1 MNRFGLPIMNK
12 KDTMAKTW
20 IALGVLTVALTG
32 CDVGNKTDELTT
44 VAPYNP
50 PAHQPAAAAGIGAA
64 VVATPGND
72 ALQLAKT
79 KFFRTRRDAFALL
92 PTEAKFERAQTSFRL
107 LNDGGGFATMFTEPE
122 MKEEAAPVVE
132 PLPAWRLTGVIIGNG
147 VVALLDMGNEVIDIR
162 PGMKIPNSDWT
173 VVSIDADR
181 AVLRRPAGKLPTVF
195 VVPLQGAPPKNLPA
209 AGGNQGG
216 TGGGTGGNNGGPPSG
231 PSRGN
236 PAGGGGTSVGGS

>member
-1 MNRFGLPIMNK
+1 MSK
-12 KDTMAKTW
+12 SW
-20 IALGVLTVALTG
+20 IVLGALAVVLTG
-32 CDVGNKTDELTT
+32 CDVGDKTQELTT
-44 VAPYNP
+44 VPPYNP

-72 ALQLAKT
+72 ALQLAQT

-92 PTEAKFERAQTSFRL
+92 PSEATFERAQTSFRL

-122 MKEEAAPVVE
+122 AKDDVAPVVE

-147 VVALLDMGNEVIDIR
+147 VVALLDTGNEVFDIR

-173 VVSIDADR
+173 VVSIDSDR

-195 VVPLQGAPPKNLPA
+195 VVPLQGAPPRDQPS
-209 AGGNQGG
+209 GG
-216 TGGGTGGNNGGPPSG
+216 TGGGTGGGNRGGNDGPPSG

-236 PAGGGGTSVGGS
+236 PAGGGGASMSGS